1 MIDPVSAFAAAQAAF
16 SVTKKLIGAGREL
29 HDVSKSLSSF
39 YEACSDVSKAE
50 SQRKN
55 PKLHEKLG
63 KGSESIEKEAL
74 QIITHRKA
82 LIQHQKDLKFL
93 LNMRYGPNTYK
104 EMTDLRKQI
113 REERERTVYR
123 AMEAKREMQQNALIL
138 ALAIGIFGTLGGGA
152 YFIALAVG

>member
-1 MIDPVSAFAAAQAAF
+1 MIDPVTAFAAAQAAF
-16 SVTKKLIGAGREL
+16 SITKKLIGAGREL
-29 HDVSKSLSSF
+29 HDVSKSLGSF
-39 YEACSDVSKAE
+39 YEACSDVAKAE
-50 SQRKN
+50 SQRKK

-63 KGSESIEKEAL
+63 KGSESIEQEAL

-82 LIQHQKDLKFL
+82 LLEHEKDLKFM

-123 AMEAKREMQQNALIL
+123 AMEAKRDMQQNALIL
-138 ALAIGIFGTLGGGA
+138 ALAIGIFGTLGGGM
-152 YFIALAVG
+152 YLIALAL

>member
-1 MIDPVSAFAAAQAAF
+1 MIDPISAFAAAQSAF
-16 SVTKKLIGAGREL
+16 TLTKKLIGAGREL

-63 KGSESIEKEAL
+63 KGSESIEQEAL

-123 AMEAKREMQQNALIL
+123 AMEAKRDMQQNALIL

-152 YFIALAVG
+152 YLIALAVG

>member
-1 MIDPVSAFAAAQAAF
+1 MIDPISAFAAAQSAF
-16 SVTKKLIGAGREL
+16 TLTKKLIGAGREL
-29 HDVSKSLSSF
+29 HDVSKSLGSF
-39 YEACSDVSKAE
+39 YEACSDISKAE

-63 KGSESIEKEAL
+63 RGSESIEQEAL

-82 LIQHQKDLKFL
+82 LIQHQKDLKFM

-123 AMEAKREMQQNALIL
+123 AMEAKRDMQQNLLICTL
-138 ALAIGIFGTLGGGA
+138 GLSIVGVLGGGV
-152 YFIALAVG
+152 YLVALAL

>member
-1 MIDPVSAFAAAQAAF
+1 MIDPISAFAAAQSAF
-16 SVTKKLIGAGREL
+16 TLTKKLIGAGREL

-63 KGSESIEKEAL
+63 KGSESIEQEAL

-123 AMEAKREMQQNALIL
+123 AMEAKRDMQQNALIL
-138 ALAIGIFGTLGGGA
+138 ALAIGIFGTLGGGV
-152 YFIALAVG
+152 YLIALAVG

>member
-152 YFIALAVG
+152 YLIALAVG